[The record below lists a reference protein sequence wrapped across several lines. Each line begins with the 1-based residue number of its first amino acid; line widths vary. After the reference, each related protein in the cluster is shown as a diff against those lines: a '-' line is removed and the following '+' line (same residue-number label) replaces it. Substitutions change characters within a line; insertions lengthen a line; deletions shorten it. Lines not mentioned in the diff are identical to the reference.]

1 MGKKWLHY
9 CKNLLKLGLILGVIG
24 CLGLLTTNWYVI
36 NTTKAQILTK
46 ETIGDY
52 NADCILILGAGVW
65 ANNEISPM
73 LQDRLDKGIELAQA
87 GLHTPLL
94 MSGDHGQDNYDEVN
108 PMKNYAIDQGLASS
122 AIFMDHAG
130 FSTYDSLYRAQA
142 IFMAKKIIIV
152 SQKEHLYR
160 ALYIA
165 RALGLEA
172 IGVAAEP
179 KIYGGQW
186 VRDLRESLARVK
198 DAVMVLFKPQSTLL
212 GDPISLTG
220 NGDITNDID

>member
-1 MGKKWLHY
+1 MGRKWLYY
-9 CKNLLKLGLILGVIG
+9 CKKGLKLCLILGGIA
-24 CLGLLTTNWYVI
+24 CLGVLSINWYVI

-65 ANNEISPM
+65 EGNRLSPM
-73 LQDRLDKGIELAQA
+73 LQDRLDKGIELVQA
-87 GLHTPLL
+87 GFDTPLL
-94 MSGDHGQDNYDEVN
+94 MSGDHGQDDYDEVN
-108 PMKNYAIDQGLASS
+108 PMKNYAIDQGLDSS
-122 AIFMDHAG
+122 TIFMDHAG

-165 RALGLEA
+165 HALGLKA
-172 IGVAAEP
+172 IGIAAEP

-186 VRDLRESLARVK
+186 VRDLRESLARAK
-198 DAVMVLFKPQSTLL
+198 DAVMVLIKPQSTLL

-220 NGDITNDID
+220 NGDITNDKD